1 MSGAIYLLCAATSFG
16 CAVLLWRGART
27 SKVRMLF
34 WSSLCFFGLAIDNF
48 LLYVDVVAIPNI
60 DLSHAPKI
68 AGVISIMLL
77 NFGLIWDFD

>member
-1 MSGAIYLLCAATSFG
+1 
-16 CAVLLWRGART
+16 
-27 SKVRMLF
+27 MLF